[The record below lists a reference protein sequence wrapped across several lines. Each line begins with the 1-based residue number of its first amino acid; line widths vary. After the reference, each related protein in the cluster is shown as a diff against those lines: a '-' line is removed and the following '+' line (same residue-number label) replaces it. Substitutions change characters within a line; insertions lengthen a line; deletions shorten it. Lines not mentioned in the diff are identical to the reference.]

1 MKIILK
7 NQTTSVSFFL
17 PTRSSLKADELWKA
31 KTTFRDLKLQLTVSE
46 SLDQDNWSKSTDWRG
61 TLEKALFI
69 DICLGP
75 FDDSVTETYS
85 STFSNNLRIIWNDK
99 MTIWC
104 LVEGKVSKMLA
115 CFVRVKIDLLNV
127 TIMQFLKSRVIQNFV
142 KRSNIFYSL
151 C

>member
-1 MKIILK
+1 MVKGLQFSWIFP
-7 NQTTSVSFFL
+7 NHHC
-17 PTRSSLKADELWKA
+17 
-31 KTTFRDLKLQLTVSE
+31 RDLKLQLTVSE

-115 CFVRVKIDLLNV
+115 YFVRVKIGLLNV